1 MSKKDIISIIG
12 LGYVGLPLLYSLS
25 NNYRVIGFD
34 VDKKRIYELKE
45 GYDSNKDTSIKK
57 YNKKNI
63 LFTNNDTNLK
73 KANIHIITVPTP
85 IFKNNLPDLSF
96 IIKSSKTVS
105 KHLKMGDIIVY
116 ESTVYP
122 GLVEEICGPLI
133 EKTSRLNLNKDF
145 HLGYSPER
153 VNPGDK
159 NRTIEKINKIV
170 SASNKKTLKKLFEI
184 YSSFL
189 LAEVIPVSSI
199 KVAEAAK
206 VIENTQ
212 RDVNIA
218 LINEFS
224 VIFNKMGLDTEEVLN
239 AASTKWN
246 FISGFKPGLV
256 GGHCIGIDPYYL
268 AYKSKKLGVK
278 PNIILSGRNLNDSMY
293 KIIGK
298 RILKI
303 HKNRCNRPPKILIL
317 GITFK
322 KNCSDIRNSQ
332 LIRLCNYLKP
342 HSEKLYVYDEYAKVN
357 YKLNGE
363 IKLLKSLN
371 KITRPDIIVVG
382 VNHKYTKNFI
392 NKNKELLKKKNNFI
406 FQIEKTFTNSSE
418 FELINI

>member
-25 NNYRVIGFD
+25 NNFSVIGFD
-34 VDKKRIYELKE
+34 VDKKRINELKE
-45 GYDSNKDTSIKK
+45 GYDSNKDTSIYR

-63 LFTNNDTNLK
+63 LFTNIETNLT

-85 IFKNNLPDLSF
+85 IFNNNLPDLSF
-96 IIKSSKTVS
+96 IKKSSITVS
-105 KHLKMGDIIVY
+105 KHLKKGDIIVY

-122 GLVEEICGPLI
+122 GLVEEICRPLI
-133 EKTSRLNLNKDF
+133 EKISKLNFNKDF
-145 HLGYSPER
+145 YLGYSPER

-170 SASNKKTLKKLFEI
+170 SASNKKTLKKLCEI

-212 RDVNIA
+212 RDLNIA

-224 VIFNKMGLDTEEVLN
+224 IIFNKMGLDTEEVLS

-268 AYKSKKLGVK
+268 AFKSKKLGVK

-317 GITFK
+317 GIAFK

-332 LIRLCNYLKP
+332 LIRLCNYLRP
-342 HSEKLYVYDEYAKVN
+342 YSEKLYVYDEYAKTN
-357 YKLNGE
+357 FKLIGE
-363 IKLLKSLN
+363 IKLLKSLR
-371 KITRPDIIVVG
+371 KISKPDIIVVG
-382 VNHKYTKNFI
+382 VNHKYTKNLI

-406 FQIEKTFTNSSE
+406 FQIEKTFINSSE